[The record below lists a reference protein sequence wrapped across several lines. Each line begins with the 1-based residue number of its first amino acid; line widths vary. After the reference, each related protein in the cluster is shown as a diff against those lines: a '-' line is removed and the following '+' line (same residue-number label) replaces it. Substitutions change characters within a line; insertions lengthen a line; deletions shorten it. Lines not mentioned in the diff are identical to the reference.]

1 MLTEEC
7 LAHFQYVRAAKLAV
21 YQQGEVEL
29 LPTWQPQDQGEEEP
43 DKYSYNGTAML
54 EKIQPSGLL
63 RQADGFHTLKHTH
76 THRHTHAVYGGMLLQ
91 DPPRSLPQWS
101 FTLKTVLLSLTFSGS
116 CVCEFD
122 GV

>member
-29 LPTWQPQDQGEEEP
+29 LPTRQPQDQGEEEP

-76 THRHTHAVYGGMLLQ
+76 THRHTHMQFTVGCYFRTHQEVYHSG
-91 DPPRSLPQWS
+91 
-101 FTLKTVLLSLTFSGS
+101 VLL
-116 CVCEFD
+116 
-122 GV
+122 